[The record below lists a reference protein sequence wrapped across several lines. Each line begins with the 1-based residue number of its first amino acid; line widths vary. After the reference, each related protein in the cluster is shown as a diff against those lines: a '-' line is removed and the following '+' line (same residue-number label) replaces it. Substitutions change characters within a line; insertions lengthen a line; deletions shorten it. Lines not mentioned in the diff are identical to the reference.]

1 MKLPKVVV
9 LLLIVISIF
18 TTGCETNTESPENLL
33 NNNIIY
39 DKNKNELYT
48 FVNKSLD
55 GTTLILPQNSSEV
68 GQINE
73 LDSNIIAFQK
83 KEDVNLNSNEV
94 GFVII
99 SKNDKGYILK
109 DSYLEEGDEIE
120 YANFYDLNHDGLDE
134 VILLIKNNSSVT
146 MNIYSIKNDKIE
158 KISQVKPTWLDGY
171 EKYTDMK
178 IKIGLINDDL
188 ILDILMLNSDS
199 SGDIYA
205 TVLNYDKNNKLNI
218 SNSIKMSNV
227 KNLSESYMTLG
238 KVYNNKNVKLVIGGD
253 GSQKEW
259 LKGIAKENGVEPQVL
274 FTGALSREEVASW
287 MNKCDVFVLPSR
299 YETFG
304 VVYIEALA
312 SGKPVIATFNG
323 GAEDIINEEVGV
335 LVEIDNVNKLAQAM
349 EKVRENYNKYNPE
362 SLRNYC
368 TEKFSANVIIKKII
382 NVYKKVIR

>member
-1 MKLPKVVV
+1 MSVNKQITK
-9 LLLIVISIF
+9 
-18 TTGCETNTESPENLL
+18 GDTNL
-33 NNNIIY
+33 
-39 DKNKNELYT
+39 KNK
-48 FVNKSLD
+48 K
-55 GTTLILPQNSSEV
+55 LI
-68 GQINE
+68 I
-73 LDSNIIAFQK
+73 
-83 KEDVNLNSNEV
+83 
-94 GFVII
+94 FVII
-99 SKNDKGYILK
+99 ILIIIVFLGIFKNKILK
-109 DSYLEEGDEIE
+109 IIYPKTYSEFVTIYAEKYNVEENLIYAVIKAESNFEKDAVSHRNALGLMQIMEDTAIDVAKKYNIPLVITEHSSVERGVYVRKSYYKRIIDSYKTADKIITVGNGLKKEIE
-120 YANFYDLNHDGLDE
+120 KLAGRNDIQVIGNLVDLSLFYIRNVKKENNDFTFFSVAFLEGEKGFDT
-134 VILLIKNNSSVT
+134 LIKSF
-146 MNIYSIKNDKIE
+146 
-158 KISQVKPTWLDGY
+158 
-171 EKYTDMK
+171 
-178 IKIGLINDDL
+178 
-188 ILDILMLNSDS
+188 
-199 SGDIYA
+199 A
-205 TVLNYDKNNKLNI
+205 
-218 SNSIKMSNV
+218 
-227 KNLSESYMTLG
+227 
-238 KVYNNKNVKLVIGGD
+238 KVYKNKNVKLVIGGD

-287 MNKCDVFVLPSR
+287 MNKCDIFVLPSR

>member
-120 YANFYDLNHDGLDE
+120 YANFYDLNNDGLDE

-238 KVYNNKNVKLVIGGD
+238 KVYNNK
-253 GSQKEW
+253 
-259 LKGIAKENGVEPQVL
+259 KGIVLSMPTVKESAYATQILYMKDDKLKKAFNDKDVI
-274 FTGALSREEVASW
+274 
-287 MNKCDVFVLPSR
+287 MNSYYIPIKDVNSDGIL
-299 YETFG
+299 
-304 VVYIEALA
+304 
-312 SGKPVIATFNG
+312 
-323 GAEDIINEEVGV
+323 
-335 LVEIDNVNKLAQAM
+335 EI
-349 EKVRENYNKYNPE
+349 PE
-362 SLRNYC
+362 
-368 TEKFSANVIIKKII
+368 
-382 NVYKKVIR
+382 

>member
-1 MKLPKVVV
+1 MNIKANKKNILVGIIVVIIIGIIG
-9 LLLIVISIF
+9 IVCYDRITVNNQYYIGEKNLEIPIF
-18 TTGCETNTESPENLL
+18 VYH
-33 NNNIIY
+33 NI
-39 DKNKNELYT
+39 
-48 FVNKSLD
+48 VND
-55 GTTLILPQNSSEV
+55 SSEIKYDYMQTTKNVFENQIQGLQAV
-68 GQINE
+68 GYHFITYEDLAKYKNGEEQ
-73 LDSNIIAFQK
+73 LYK
-83 KEDVNLNSNEV
+83 KSC
-94 GFVII
+94 I
-99 SKNDKGYILK
+99 
-109 DSYLEEGDEIE
+109 
-120 YANFYDLNHDGLDE
+120 
-134 VILLIKNNSSVT
+134 VT
-146 MNIYSIKNDKIE
+146 FD
-158 KISQVKPTWLDGY
+158 DGY
-171 EKYTDMK
+171 EGVYENAYPIAKKYNIPLVITEHSSVERGVYVRKSYYKRIIDSYKTADK
-178 IKIGLINDDL
+178 IITVGNGLKKEIEKLAGRNDIEVIGNLVDL
-188 ILDILMLNSDS
+188 SLFDIR
-199 SGDIYA
+199 
-205 TVLNYDKNNKLNI
+205 
-218 SNSIKMSNV
+218 NV
-227 KNLSESYMTLG
+227 KKENNDFTFFSVAFLEGEKGFDTLIKSFA
-238 KVYNNKNVKLVIGGD
+238 KVYKNKNVKLVIGGD